1 MFSSGVLAA
10 LGGVWLITGNRNKL
24 VAYSKEQA
32 DQFGQTPCTPVHR
45 AEVAFKDLEPFS
57 KLEAARHDRRPSFA
71 LCGIA
76 ASMGHAR
83 EESIVHHIDKHKAL
97 EQLVEA
103 HDDVERSDA
112 ASLLFFG
119 QCAAQRRHLRVKA
132 AIDLQEQRC
141 RSWNQAF
148 GYARAFELP
157 PPGTPPLRRS
167 AFATAS
173 PRQCEL
179 HPQVQ
184 ARPQTLYPTG
194 TLIMVRQSSNA
205 DIVIGAR
212 RGEPHRHRLG
222 IALHMILAPPRAAR
236 ARPALT
242 GSQGDIASAH
252 RQWNSSER
260 NHCREQQPGFALHSR
275 HERS

>member
-32 DQFGQTPCTPVHR
+32 DQFGQTSCTPVVHR

-83 EESIVHHIDKHKAL
+83 GESIVHHVDKHKAL
-97 EQLVEA
+97 EQLVEV

-205 DIVIGAR
+205 DIVRGTTR
-212 RGEPHRHRLG
+212 RATSASPRHRPPHDLSP
-222 IALHMILAPPRAAR
+222 APRRPRPPRTHRFAGRYRFR
-236 ARPALT
+236 APAV
-242 GSQGDIASAH
+242 
-252 RQWNSSER
+252 E
-260 NHCREQQPGFALHSR
+260 FV
-275 HERS
+275 